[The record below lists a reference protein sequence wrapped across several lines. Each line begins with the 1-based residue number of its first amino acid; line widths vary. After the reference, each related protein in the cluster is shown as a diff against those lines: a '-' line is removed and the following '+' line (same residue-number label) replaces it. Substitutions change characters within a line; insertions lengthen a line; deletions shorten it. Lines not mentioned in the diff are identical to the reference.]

1 MTDIL
6 RLKVESAL
14 LEGEAHRLRL
24 VSGTGKLMPFLPL
37 ASGSLEGLADE
48 TVSYPDQF
56 IYRFTKLQDAMGTRL
71 FPALVCMI
79 TGSDAPRPFLD
90 ILNQLEKVGIISS
103 SETWQTL
110 RALRHNL
117 AHEYPDSSEQCVAT
131 LNMLFVEWHKLE
143 AMFLAARVYYEEK
156 LLPLL
161 ASQ

>member
-24 VSGTGKLMPFLPL
+24 ISGTGKLMPFLPL
-37 ASGSLEGLADE
+37 TSESLAGLTDE
-48 TVSYPDQF
+48 TVSYLDQF
-56 IYRFTKLQDAMGTRL
+56 IYRFTKLQDTMGAKL

-90 ILNQLEKVGIISS
+90 ILNQLEKAGIIAS

-110 RALRHNL
+110 RALRNNL
-117 AHEYPDSSEQCVAT
+117 AHEYPDSGEQCVAT
-131 LNMLFVEWHKLE
+131 INMLFAEWHQLE

-161 ASQ
+161 

>member
-14 LEGEAHRLRL
+14 LGGEAHRLRL

-90 ILNQLEKVGIISS
+90 I
-103 SETWQTL
+103 
-110 RALRHNL
+110 
-117 AHEYPDSSEQCVAT
+117 
-131 LNMLFVEWHKLE
+131 
-143 AMFLAARVYYEEK
+143 
-156 LLPLL
+156 
-161 ASQ
+161 

>member
-48 TVSYPDQF
+48 TVSYLDQF

-71 FPALVCMI
+71 FPALVSMI

-110 RALRHNL
+110 RALRNNL